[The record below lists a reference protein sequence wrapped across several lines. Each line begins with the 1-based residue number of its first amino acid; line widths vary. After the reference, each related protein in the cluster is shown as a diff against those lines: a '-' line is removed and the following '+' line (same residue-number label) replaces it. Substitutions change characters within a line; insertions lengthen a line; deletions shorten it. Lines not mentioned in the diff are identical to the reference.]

1 MIRNKTNHKPGHLS
15 GIINATGLISLVLA
29 VVLNLTT
36 GVALA
41 APQAASAPGL
51 GAAATFS
58 VLGKAGVT
66 NTGPSVL
73 SGNVGADSSITGF
86 PPGSAAGSVLAP
98 AVNGPEADAST
109 ADLAL
114 TAQTSAAASAGPNL
128 TGVTLVPGVY
138 NVGSALLP
146 GQLTLDGPGVYI
158 FLASALTASGNVNM
172 INGAS
177 ACNVFWHVTSAATI
191 TGGSFVGTIIAGTSV
206 TFGDAAR
213 LDGRAIA
220 LTGSVTLINNS
231 ISGPSCSAGAGATA
245 TPSNRQPTATKS
257 FGTPAPGVT
266 AVPDILPVTGAD
278 LTGGDALGSRLWIQ
292 FGLGLLG
299 LCLLLVGFT
308 LRHKQ

>member
-1 MIRNKTNHKPGHLS
+1 MYKEKINYKPRHLA
-15 GIINATGLISLVLA
+15 GIIYAAGLISLVLA

-58 VLGKAGVT
+58 ALGKAGVT

-86 PPGSAAGSVLAP
+86 PPGSAKGSVLAP
-98 AVNGPEADAST
+98 AVNGPEADANT

-114 TAQTSAAASAGPNL
+114 TAQMSAAASAGPNL

-138 NVGSALLP
+138 NVGAALLP
-146 GQLTLDGPGVYI
+146 GQLTLNGPGVYVFI
-158 FLASALTASGNVNM
+158 ASALTASGSVNL

-191 TGGSFVGTIIAGTSV
+191 TGGSFVGTIIAGTSI
-206 TFGDAAR
+206 TFGNAAS
-213 LDGRAIA
+213 LNGRAIA

-231 ISGPSCSAGAGATA
+231 ISGPSCAATASATA
-245 TPSNRQPTATKS
+245 TRFNAQPTATKS
-257 FGTPAPGVT
+257 FGTPAPATT
-266 AVPDILPVTGAD
+266 AAPDILPVTGVD
-278 LTGGDALGSRLWIQ
+278 LTGGSSLWIQ
-292 FGLGLLG
+292 FGLGFLG
-299 LCLLLVGFT
+299 LCLLLVGFM
-308 LRHKQ
+308 LRRKQ